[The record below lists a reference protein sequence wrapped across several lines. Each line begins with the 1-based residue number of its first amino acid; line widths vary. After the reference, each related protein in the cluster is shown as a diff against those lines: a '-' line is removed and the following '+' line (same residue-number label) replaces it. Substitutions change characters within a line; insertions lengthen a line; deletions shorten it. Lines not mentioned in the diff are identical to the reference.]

1 MRYLSVIDPSNKN
14 NSHSL
19 TIDFIADAAFGEPL
33 DILDV
38 GCSAGYL
45 GEYLRT
51 QGHYVVGIDITPEA
65 IAKATEFL
73 NEAYCMKVEDYF
85 ASNPERKFDV
95 VIFGDVLEHVTNAEE
110 VLRLTARALK
120 ANGRVIASIPNVS
133 HLAVRAMLL
142 EGRWEYADLGLLDRD
157 HVRFFTKTTIQKLF
171 LESGF
176 EVAEM
181 RTTNLPVEVVDQ
193 LCHMQ
198 LNPVYVDAVKK
209 IAANDP
215 SATVFQYIA
224 MAKLK
229 SDVPRIVC
237 MVPEMSSGLFG
248 LRIKVPLENWAN
260 RHGGLIRFCIL
271 GEHQGE
277 DITWGDVFVFQ
288 RYGGA
293 YTVQLMEFLKAHGKS
308 VFFEIDDLLI
318 DLPDFLA
325 HHRGS
330 LEGQQLLRDAIACA
344 NVVTTTT
351 PRLYERLLQLNS
363 NVVCVP
369 NCIKDL
375 PPERMAHL
383 EHVAPIATLI
393 VASSDSVL
401 VDCLIE
407 PLRFIQNKYGEKIR
421 LVVVGPIDSALER
434 GGLKFERLPIL
445 SYSEF
450 TGLLQTLVNPIGL
463 IPLDQSEFSACK
475 SPIKYFDYS
484 AAQIPVI
491 CSNVPPYSDYVQHG
505 INGVLVNDSSADWI
519 NSIQMLIEKTDER
532 IRLSSAAR
540 QHVVEAHLVDRAG
553 DAWKAVI
560 DRLVI
565 RPGEPI
571 IFSDIP
577 NPRIHS
583 RFDVAWILKKLI
595 QRRTYAQLN
604 SIYQREGVTGVK
616 RWITRAV
623 FYR

>member
-19 TIDFIADAAFGEPL
+19 TIDFIADAAFGESL

-65 IAKATEFL
+65 ITKAIEFL
-73 NEAYCMKVEDYF
+73 NEAHCMKVEDFF
-85 ASNPERKFDV
+85 ASNRERKFDV

-120 ANGRVIASIPNVS
+120 INGRVVASIPNVS

-157 HVRFFTKTTIQKLF
+157 HVRFFTKRTIQKLF
-171 LESGF
+171 SEAGF

-181 RTTNLPVEVVDQ
+181 RTTNLPVEDVDR
-193 LCHMQ
+193 LCNMQ
-198 LNPVYVDAVKK
+198 LNPFYVEAVQK
-209 IAANDP
+209 IAGKDP

-224 MAKLK
+224 MAKPK

-237 MVPEMSSGLFG
+237 MVPEMTSGLFI
-248 LRIKVPLENWAN
+248 LRIKAPLENWAN
-260 RHGGLIRFCIL
+260 RHGGLVHFCIL
-271 GEHQGE
+271 GGHKAE
-277 DITWGDVFVFQ
+277 DIIWGDVFVFQ
-288 RYGGA
+288 RLGGT
-293 YTVQLMEFLKAHGKS
+293 YTIQLMEFLKAHGKS
-308 VFFEIDDLLI
+308 LVFEIDDLLI
-318 DLPDFLA
+318 DFPDFLA

-330 LEGQQLLRDAIACA
+330 LEDRQLLLDAIACA

-351 PRLYERLLQLNS
+351 PRLYEKLLKVNS
-363 NVVCVP
+363 NIVCVP
-369 NCIKDL
+369 NCISVL
-375 PPERMAHL
+375 PPERIAHQEYMAP
-383 EHVAPIATLI
+383 VATLL

-401 VDCLIE
+401 VNCLIE

-421 LVVVGPIDSALER
+421 LVIVGPIDSAMER
-434 GGLKFERLPIL
+434 GGLIFERLPIL

-463 IPLDQSEFSACK
+463 IPLDNSEFSACK

-491 CSNVPPYSDYVQHG
+491 CSNVPPYSDYVQDG
-505 INGVLVNDSSADWI
+505 INGILVNDFAADWI
-519 NSIQMLIEKTDER
+519 NAIEMLIEKTDER

-540 QHVVEAHLVDRAG
+540 ENVKEAHLVDRAG
-553 DAWKAVI
+553 DTWKSVI
-560 DRLVI
+560 DLLVI
-565 RPGEPI
+565 RPREPI
-571 IFSDIP
+571 SSYDVLSL
-577 NPRIHS
+577 RIHTRFNVS
-583 RFDVAWILKKLI
+583 RILKKLI
-595 QRRTYAQLN
+595 QLRSYKQL
-604 SIYQREGVTGVK
+604 STIYKNEGIVGIK
-616 RWITRAV
+616 IRLARFF
-623 FYR
+623 FYH